1 MLILAKDL
9 GDRLLPAFETATGI
23 PYGTV
28 NLRRG
33 VPNGETTI
41 SSTAGAGSLLLEFEA
56 LSRATGDPK
65 YGDAAKTAVE
75 ALIDQRSSL
84 GLLGKHIN
92 IKVEIILICFY
103 STFSGFSNHF

>member
-1 MLILAKDL
+1 MLATDL
-9 GDRLLPAFETATGI
+9 GNRLLPAFDTTTGI

-33 VPNGETTI
+33 VPHGETTV

-65 YGDAAKTAVE
+65 YGEAAKTAVE
-75 ALIDQRSSL
+75 AMMDQRSSI

-92 IKVEIILICFY
+92 IKVSMIDFL
-103 STFSGFSNHF
+103 ST